1 MKTQSYTFLSQMVNG
16 YQWIALFLLGIL
28 AWAGKELYG
37 VVITRQFDALRAEM
51 AEDRD
56 EYRKQ
61 CDILRDQ
68 NTMLLQ
74 MISDMRV
81 EIATIGAKM

>member
-1 MKTQSYTFLSQMVNG
+1 M
-16 YQWIALFLLGIL
+16 LGIL

>member
-1 MKTQSYTFLSQMVNG
+1 
-16 YQWIALFLLGIL
+16 LLGIL